1 MGLIEQLTGSR
12 VCIDTA
18 PLIYFVEQH
27 HTYLSVVK
35 PVFAS
40 IDAGEIEAI
49 TSTITLLEVLVQPF
63 RTNNQALIE
72 KYRDILL
79 FSENFTTFE
88 ILHEIAEEASK
99 LRAKYALKTPDA
111 LQIAGGL
118 FYGAQKF
125 LTNDA
130 DLKKVQEIQII
141 VIADFI
147 TWP

>member
-111 LQIAGGL
+111 LQIAGG
-118 FYGAQKF
+118 FFTGRKNF
-125 LTNDA
+125 LPMTR
-130 DLKKVQEIQII
+130 
-141 VIADFI
+141 
-147 TWP
+147 T